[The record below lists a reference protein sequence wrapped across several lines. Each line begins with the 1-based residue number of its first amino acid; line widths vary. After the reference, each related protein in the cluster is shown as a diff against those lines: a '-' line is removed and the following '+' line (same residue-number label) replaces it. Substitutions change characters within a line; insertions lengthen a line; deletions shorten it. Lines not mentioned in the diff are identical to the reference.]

1 MEIYDI
7 LEGVVQ
13 HAVVDVPVDVV
24 VQPEFLCF
32 EVCPQNV
39 ALDGTLGAYV
49 GEQGFLGDIEGILGD
64 RHVVDDAVEG
74 IEGVCHLVVLGGYE
88 VGVYAVAVFLGR
100 QAVVGAGRVCQSAGL
115 AHLLEDYAVH
125 AASEIGVVHGGC
137 RYFGGVI
144 GLAVVGEGEEIDLV
158 GLVGSEEYSV
168 LFGQLFPVLLCRVEG
183 NQLLR
188 YLVKGVDGADSFFS
202 CQRAVVEDLVLIV
215 EQVVDSVEEGLVR
228 QIPQFP
234 FGKVGAEWI
243 VLAVSCFWI
252 CAACFAI
259 APLFIRGKNR
269 FKLLGYISALGFLL
283 ACAGTIYWSE
293 MRNTAISISQ
303 DAVLR
308 LSPAANAPATAP
320 FPEGRSAI
328 VRREH
333 GDYLL
338 LQSPDKKW
346 GWADKKDVRTL
357 WGD

>member
-1 MEIYDI
+1 MLANLAKVSLALIAICLAPLAFSQSSDE
-7 LEGVVQ
+7 L
-13 HAVVDVPVDVV
+13 
-24 VQPEFLCF
+24 F
-32 EVCPQNV
+32 E
-39 ALDGTLGAYV
+39 LGARAYDAKNYQKAAENF
-49 GEQGFLGDIEGILGD
+49 EQSAYLSGSAAAYHNAANAYLK
-64 RHVVDDAVEG
+64 
-74 IEGVCHLVVLGGYE
+74 
-88 VGVYAVAVFLGR
+88 
-100 QAVVGAGRVCQSAGL
+100 QNKAGL
-115 AHLLEDYAVH
+115 AMLNYERARYINPRSPETNANI
-125 AASEIGVVHGGC
+125 ASLSSQIGA
-137 RYFGGVI
+137 R
-144 GLAVVGEGEEIDLV
+144 
-158 GLVGSEEYSV
+158 
-168 LFGQLFPVLLCRVEG
+168 
-183 NQLLR
+183 
-188 YLVKGVDGADSFFS
+188 
-202 CQRAVVEDLVLIV
+202 QRERTL
-215 EQVVDSVEEGLVR
+215 VDSILGELSNG
-228 QIPQFP
+228 
-234 FGKVGAEWI
+234 EWI